1 MQNNIDIP
9 AVVAAVASTS
19 VAVAHAIGHASTT
32 AAQIVAPALEHAAYG
47 AVHLVVE
54 GGELVKSL
62 PFEEAKLYC
71 MKIFTSTYPF
81 FVEKIPAILLGAM
94 FSRVIQIHSK
104 AQKPESSKEST
115 PEMLANEKSLTPEKL
130 QTTNTDHVEPTATQA
145 ASSQNLEIAETPR
158 LESIKTNNSEDQEPV
173 HGDTKRKRFV
183 DEDSEFDESPSKKK
197 INVEK
202 VSTDE
207 FEVHDDVE
215 NTFVDDR
222 ENMLTQQVEVEH
234 NISKKNH
241 GGEGNEQERE
251 APTAQVEEKSTPP
264 RAAEPS
270 AWCPEATQQSI
281 ESQRQMQTQQVE
293 VEHNISK
300 NHGGEGNEEEREAPT
315 PAAQVEEESTPPRA
329 AEPSAWCPEATQ
341 QSVESQRHT
350 LTNMQGQDVIE
361 ILQ

>member
-19 VAVAHAIGHASTT
+19 VAVAHAVGHASTT

-81 FVEKIPAILLGAM
+81 FVEKIPAVLLGAM

-104 AQKPESSKEST
+104 AQKPESSKQST
-115 PEMLANEKSLTPEKL
+115 PEMLANENSLTPEKL

-173 HGDTKRKRFV
+173 R
-183 DEDSEFDESPSKKK
+183 S
-197 INVEK
+197 
-202 VSTDE
+202 
-207 FEVHDDVE
+207 
-215 NTFVDDR
+215 
-222 ENMLTQQVEVEH
+222 
-234 NISKKNH
+234 
-241 GGEGNEQERE
+241 
-251 APTAQVEEKSTPP
+251 
-264 RAAEPS
+264 
-270 AWCPEATQQSI
+270 
-281 ESQRQMQTQQVE
+281 
-293 VEHNISK
+293 
-300 NHGGEGNEEEREAPT
+300 
-315 PAAQVEEESTPPRA
+315 
-329 AEPSAWCPEATQ
+329 
-341 QSVESQRHT
+341 
-350 LTNMQGQDVIE
+350 
-361 ILQ
+361 